1 MKTGQSKRS
10 SRSLVSMMLG
20 ALVFLLASLGSRGDA
35 RAEPALQKRII
46 YIQPLGE
53 PLPKAD
59 VALVKRSLEI
69 FTGLPVKML
78 ARVKL
83 PKMAWYPP
91 RRRWRAEKLLR
102 FLDKRMPADGF
113 RILGLTAADISTTNG
128 TYKDWGVLGL
138 ANLAGTACVIS
149 SLRCHRRSRGKRHAR
164 IRLAKVAVH
173 EIGHTLGLDHCPT
186 RGCLLED
193 ARGKVKTTDR
203 EYDMCSRCRAKLK
216 KRGYN
221 LPAKP
226 KIPWPKP

>member
-1 MKTGQSKRS
+1 LRSKT
-10 SRSLVSMMLG
+10 RSLLAG
-20 ALVFLLASLGSRGDA
+20 LLAATALTLLAAGA
-35 RAEPALQKRII
+35 KAETQPTRII
-46 YIQPLGE
+46 YIQPMGKA
-53 PLPKAD
+53 LPQAD
-59 VALVKRSLEI
+59 VALVKKSLEI
-69 FTGLPVKML
+69 FTSLPVKL
-78 ARVKL
+78 LPRVKL

-102 FLDKRMPADGF
+102 FLGARMPKDGF
-113 RILGLTAADISTTNG
+113 RILGLTAADISTTKG
-128 TYKDWGVLGL
+128 KHKDWGVLGL

-149 SLRCHRRSRGKRHAR
+149 SLRCHRRSRGKKHAR

-203 EYDMCSRCRAKLK
+203 EYDMCPRCRAKLR
-216 KRGYN
+216 KRGYA

>member
-1 MKTGQSKRS
+1 MHST
-10 SRSLVSMMLG
+10 SRSLVG
-20 ALVFLLASLGSRGDA
+20 ALVIATALLLSTEPTRAA
-35 RAEPALQKRII
+35 RKPKRVI
-46 YIQPLGE
+46 YIQPMGE
-53 PLPKAD
+53 ALPKAD

-69 FTGLPVKML
+69 FTGLPVKL
-78 ARVKL
+78 LPRVKL

-102 FLDKRMPADGF
+102 FLAQQMPRDGF
-113 RILGLTAADISTTNG
+113 RILGLTAADISTTKG
-128 TYKDWGVLGL
+128 KYKDWGVLGL

-149 SLRCHRRSRGKRHAR
+149 SLRCHRKSRGKKHAR

-203 EYDMCSRCRAKLK
+203 EYDLCPRCRAKLK
-216 KRGYN
+216 TYGYS